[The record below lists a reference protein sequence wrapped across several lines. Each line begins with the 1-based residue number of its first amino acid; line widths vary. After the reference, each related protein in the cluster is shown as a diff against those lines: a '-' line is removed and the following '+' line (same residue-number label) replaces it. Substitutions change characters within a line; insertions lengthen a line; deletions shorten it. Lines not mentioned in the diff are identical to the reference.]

1 MIERIV
7 VSQILL
13 TLKPFSRIAVSMA
26 ALSCAGFLE
35 IFSYA
40 MTLRVL
46 EVMRSLSRPARDVNG
61 SYQSDS
67 AHSDIVARVLRQ

>member
-1 MIERIV
+1 M

-46 EVMRSLSRPARDVNG
+46 EVMSRPARDVNG